1 MNEEQIHLILREY
14 LANGRSHS
22 WKEKGNKYYH
32 GLRTAVLA
40 KKLRQTLFP
49 QDQEADPVLT
59 VASWF
64 HDLCNGQQDHE
75 RLGAEETGRLLS
87 GLCPPTQLQTIQQ
100 LIRFHDTRDHKPEY
114 SHRLLL
120 LQDADLLDHF
130 GTYDLWITFRYAME
144 EEMSLEET
152 VQWLLKVRGG
162 ERQTYFNKLNFPL
175 SQSIYLVRFDYV
187 QKIALRMQG
196 EIRGEIMGFPELEG
210 KKRERPL
217 ESL

>member
-64 HDLCNGQQDHE
+64 HDLCNGPVSYTHLDVYKRQVFSCSPY
-75 RLGAEETGRLLS
+75 RLR
-87 GLCPPTQLQTIQQ
+87 
-100 LIRFHDTRDHKPEY
+100 K
-114 SHRLLL
+114 
-120 LQDADLLDHF
+120 
-130 GTYDLWITFRYAME
+130 GT
-144 EEMSLEET
+144 
-152 VQWLLKVRGG
+152 V
-162 ERQTYFNKLNFPL
+162 
-175 SQSIYLVRFDYV
+175 
-187 QKIALRMQG
+187 
-196 EIRGEIMGFPELEG
+196 
-210 KKRERPL
+210 
-217 ESL
+217 